1 MRPARRK
8 TLHIKINNCKFFKMM
23 YLNTKKKGLE
33 ELCIIFS
40 LNSQRLLSTTKLAIF
55 TKYKTGLIFLSH

>member
-8 TLHIKINNCKFFKMM
+8 TLHIEINNCKFFKMM
-23 YLNTKKKGLE
+23 YPNTKNKGLE

-40 LNSQRLLSTTKLAIF
+40 LNSQRLSRTTKIAIF
-55 TKYKTGLIFLSH
+55 TKYKTGLIFLCH

>member
-8 TLHIKINNCKFFKMM
+8 TLHIEINNCKFFKMM
-23 YLNTKKKGLE
+23 YPNTKKKGLE
-33 ELCIIFS
+33 ELYIIFS
-40 LNSQRLLSTTKLAIF
+40 LNSQKLSRVTNIAIF